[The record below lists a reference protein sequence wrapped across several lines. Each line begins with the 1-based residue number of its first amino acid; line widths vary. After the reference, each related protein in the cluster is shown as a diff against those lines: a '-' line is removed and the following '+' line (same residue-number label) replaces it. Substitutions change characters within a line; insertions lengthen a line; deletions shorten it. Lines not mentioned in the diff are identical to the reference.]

1 MRNKINFGIC
11 YKEGR
16 TLEEKKPK
24 RNDLITIEIAIK
36 YAKASVYAL
45 QNSATQITPKDIG
58 EEMKM
63 HYERYN
69 DKMVSILLKAY
80 EQEEKKKC

>member
-1 MRNKINFGIC
+1 MKNKIDFGIF
-11 YKEGR
+11 YKGGKK
-16 TLEEKKPK
+16 LEEGQAK
-24 RNDLITIEIAIK
+24 RKDLISIETAIK

-45 QNSATQITPKDIG
+45 RYSANGINPKDI
-58 EEMKM
+58 EREMKM

-80 EQEEKKKC
+80 EQEDKKKW

>member
-1 MRNKINFGIC
+1 MKNKIDFEIWN
-11 YKEGR
+11 KEGSI
-16 TLEEKKPK
+16 LEEKDAK
-24 RNDLITIEIAIK
+24 RKELITIETAIK